1 MAKMQGLAASMFDRL
16 PPAVG
21 LLLGGSLLLG
31 RPASATT
38 SYVDTSFD
46 RSAWEAAVSGIVTNP
61 FDNTI
66 AQADT
71 LDFDSGIQ
79 SVASGANGSPNHFV
93 DGGRFNGT
101 LRTSGSTA
109 PGYLTFVWTFPVPVT
124 AFAADFFSIGGSRE
138 VSVQGTFDSGLESF
152 DLRTLFVNDGGVD
165 QGFFGLTSTMPFTS
179 ITLVALGSIDSNDS
193 FTVDNAAF
201 AVPEPA
207 NPDFVALAALG
218 LAGRFLRR
226 KRGQRRGRPAAEG
239 TQARTGEVRRSPS
252 RRPRPARRRSRS
264 VARAAT
270 PEGAAAGSG
279 TAIELKNHVS
289 AAPLLVA

>member
-1 MAKMQGLAASMFDRL
+1 MEE
-16 PPAVG
+16 PPVPKLRDVVILVSG
-21 LLLGGSLLLG
+21 LLLTGGLLLA

-46 RSAWEAAVSGIVTNP
+46 RSAWEAAASGIVTDP

-66 AQADT
+66 AQADV

-79 SVASGANGSPNHFV
+79 SIASGANGTPNHFV

-101 LRTSGSTA
+101 LRTAGSTA

-124 AFAADFFSIGGSRE
+124 AFGADFFSIGGSRQ

-165 QGFFGLTSTMPFTS
+165 QGFFGLTSTVPFTS

-201 AVPEPA
+201 AAPEPA
-207 NPDFVALAALG
+207 HPELLALTALALMGGVTNRRRGQPTTTAEQQSPIPGGGSHYSRRHTDFV
-218 LAGRFLRR
+218 
-226 KRGQRRGRPAAEG
+226 
-239 TQARTGEVRRSPS
+239 
-252 RRPRPARRRSRS
+252 S
-264 VARAAT
+264 V
-270 PEGAAAGSG
+270 
-279 TAIELKNHVS
+279 
-289 AAPLLVA
+289 